1 MSIWD
6 PKHFKT
12 IFGHMC
18 GEHGD
23 LPTFRGW
30 SLDTK
35 KILVSFE
42 KQTKNRNETVSNLS
56 LGTRLTVL
64 SNVSDA
70 SVAVTQHRTA
80 AWNVIVSLWL
90 RIVKTNATS
99 SSKYRGVL
107 VGSQGLKRTKIKM
120 IHPTSTLA
128 PYKFT
133 SKKGKFSRLERLYQT
148 RKLKLVFQKYK
159 L

>member
-64 SNVSDA
+64 SKRLGRKCCCDTTPDRCLEVCRLTIFA
-70 SVAVTQHRTA
+70 SHCNKMRRQIENKYTQR
-80 AWNVIVSLWL
+80 
-90 RIVKTNATS
+90 
-99 SSKYRGVL
+99 
-107 VGSQGLKRTKIKM
+107 
-120 IHPTSTLA
+120 
-128 PYKFT
+128 
-133 SKKGKFSRLERLYQT
+133 
-148 RKLKLVFQKYK
+148 
-159 L
+159 